1 MQTDEHT
8 NQLLQC
14 LLHVVGRAAVP
25 QDAVLAI
32 VGPGKKQIKAFNL
45 CDGNTSQND
54 IAKKVRLDQG
64 NFSRTVKRWIRNGVM
79 FSIGENKETR
89 PLHIY
94 AIPEASARGK
104 KRLGV
109 RR

>member
-32 VGPGKKQIKAFNL
+32 VGTGKKQIKAFNL
-45 CDGNTSQND
+45 CDGNTSQKD
-54 IAKKVRLDQG
+54 IAKKARLDQG
-64 NFSRTVKRWIRNGVM
+64 NFSRTVKRWVRNGVM
-79 FSIGENKETR
+79 FSIGANKDAW

-94 AIPEASARGK
+94 PIPEVSARGK
-104 KRLGV
+104 KK
-109 RR
+109 RRR

>member
-32 VGPGKKQIKAFNL
+32 VGTGKKQIKAFNL
-45 CDGNTSQND
+45 CNGNTSQKD
-54 IAKKVRLDQG
+54 IAKKARLDQG
-64 NFSRTVKRWIRNGVM
+64 NFNRTVKRWIRNGVV
-79 FSIGENKETR
+79 FSIGEGKDAK

-94 AIPEASARGK
+94 PIPEASARGK
-104 KRLGV
+104 TTRQ
-109 RR
+109 R